1 MNPVLVLTTIAG
13 DFNVR
18 PLAHDLIERRL
29 VACINVVDAVQSIYA
44 WEGRVTEDREQL
56 LIMKTTS
63 DRVAELREALFAQH
77 PYEVPEFLVVAI
89 DGISDAYREWL
100 LRSVGA

>member
-1 MNPVLVLTTIAG
+1 MNPVLVLTTVAA

-56 LIMKTTS
+56 LIMKTVAE
-63 DRVAELREALFAQH
+63 RVAELRDALFAQH
-77 PYEVPEFLVVAI
+77 PYEVPEFVVVAM
-89 DGISDAYREWL
+89 DGISDAYRAWL
-100 LRSVGA
+100 LDAVKG

>member
-1 MNPVLVLTTIAG
+1 MNPVIVLTTVGA

-18 PLAHDLIERRL
+18 PIAHDLIERRL

-56 LIMKTTS
+56 LIMKTTD
-63 DRVAELREALFAQH
+63 DRVVELREALFAQH
-77 PYEVPEFLVVAI
+77 PYEVPEFVVLPVA
-89 DGISDAYREWL
+89 SMSEAYRSWL
-100 LRSVGA
+100 LDAVKG

>member
-1 MNPVLVLTTIAG
+1 MNPVLVLTTVAA

-56 LIMKTTS
+56 LIMKTVAE
-63 DRVAELREALFAQH
+63 RVPELREALFAQH
-77 PYEVPEFLVVAI
+77 PYEVPEFVVVAM
-89 DGISDAYREWL
+89 DGISDAYRSWL
-100 LRSVGA
+100 LDAVKG